1 MKWHLLRL
9 ICESSIENIS
19 HSCLRFAF
27 QRTLISFIIGSKL
40 WPLDVLFLLGINMK
54 FDHIVT
60 WYDEHKKVEEFIYLI
75 SFPYLKKRTVYN
87 LNRSNNFLYIF
98 DNNELTIKWEFSR
111 NIYSNIFYKDGKQ
124 SIILTFIL
132 KGNVNNRTS
141 VLFCN

>member
-1 MKWHLLRL
+1 MIKYTLFFLSRLNHILMKRYSKYSWIPLKWHLTRL
-9 ICESSIENIS
+9 ICESSIENTF

-27 QRTLISFIIGSKL
+27 QRTLISFIKGSKL

-87 LNRSNNFLYIF
+87 LNRSKNFLYIF
-98 DNNELTIKWEFSR
+98 DNNE
-111 NIYSNIFYKDGKQ
+111 
-124 SIILTFIL
+124 
-132 KGNVNNRTS
+132 
-141 VLFCN
+141 

>member
-9 ICESSIENIS
+9 ICESSIENTS

-75 SFPYLKKRTVYN
+75 SFPYLKKRAV
-87 LNRSNNFLYIF
+87 SIWIQA
-98 DNNELTIKWEFSR
+98 TILFTFFKITNYKFSKI
-111 NIYSNIFYKDGKQ
+111 IYSNILYEDGKQ

>member
-1 MKWHLLRL
+1 MTRL
-9 ICESSIENIS
+9 ICESSIENTS

-87 LNRSNNFLYIF
+87 LNISNSFIVFVWQYRIKKKHKMKFFKKHIF
-98 DNNELTIKWEFSR
+98 WYFSWRWKAINNIDFHFERKC
-111 NIYSNIFYKDGKQ
+111 KQ
-124 SIILTFIL
+124 
-132 KGNVNNRTS
+132 
-141 VLFCN
+141 